1 MKIYFDVVIKPK
13 NVLYSVYYFMI
24 VYYILKRGI
33 FFFLFSIF
41 LLLQVSHL
49 KLYNYFILLFTLSV
63 SQIAVIL
70 ITIIECQSLRD

>member
-1 MKIYFDVVIKPK
+1 MKIYLDVVIKPK
-13 NVLYSVYYFMI
+13 NVLYSVCYFMI

-63 SQIAVIL
+63 SQIAVVI